1 MNKAVLFFRSS
12 LILSLITGVGLLTFF
27 LFQQMVSS
35 AVAQPQPALAT
46 SGDIITDTVWTAA
59 GSPYLITGT
68 VTIMPGAALTIE
80 AGVSVLSAG
89 SGYPLLYVAEGA
101 GLVVQGTAVS
111 PVTFS
116 SQANSGSGDWASL
129 TVAGSAHFDHALFQN
144 SHFNL
149 DIQGETGGPVVI
161 ANTVFSQ
168 SVYGLNVGVSALHR
182 LHMSDVAFED
192 VVNGRVLIDIIGS
205 GDTLSDNTALTT
217 HPGLEGYEWGPGT
230 GLWIPAGITLTI
242 EAGVSLL
249 ARESSGIVNFGHL
262 QAIGTPQLPVTI
274 TAASG
279 IPGDWCCIHAIDSD
293 SSVYLENVTIEKAH
307 FALAIG
313 GAANVSIIQSRLS
326 QSTLYPL
333 FVGVPDLP
341 NLHME
346 NVHFDD
352 NAVNRI
358 MLLTSDTPLDNN
370 ATLTAQPG
378 LEGYEWGSD
387 PVLEIPAGITLT
399 VEPGVALMGPE
410 NGIVWLNGGHL
421 QAVGTL
427 ESPITFTA
435 ASGLSGD
442 WDGISIFDDG
452 SAYLEQTVVE
462 KGLFNLGI
470 GPTSGP
476 VSLKQ
481 SQFSQS
487 AFAPLIVDVAA
498 LHHLQMDEVH
508 FQDNTVNRIMLDTD
522 TASPLSDNAT
532 LTAQSGLEGYELWH
546 GGLQPYDLIV
556 PAGVTLTAESG
567 VTLFIPEFNLVL
579 VQGHLQAV
587 GTPQSP
593 VTFTAASGISGD
605 WDGIFIIDD
614 GSAYLEQTVVEKG
627 RFNLGIGP
635 TSGPVSLKQ
644 SQFSQSDF
652 VPLIVDVAALH
663 RLQMDEVHFQ
673 DNAVNRIMLDTDT
686 ASPLSDNAT
695 LTAQSGLEGYEL
707 WHGGLQPYDLIVPAG
722 VTLTAES
729 GVTLFVPEGDK
740 VQVQGHLQASGTL
753 THPVTFTGVLTG
765 TAGWGGLYLQGTA
778 VLSHTH
784 VTQSQASGILVDGG
798 DLTAECSTFSHNQS
812 AAIWV
817 TSQGFPQLAVTASNF
832 FSNEQAGLNNE
843 NSSQAEARYNWW
855 GDASGPGGIGPGSGD
870 AVWGEVLYEP
880 WLTETAVCPLP
891 DEEEESET
899 VLFLPVVTRP

>member
-1 MNKAVLFFRSS
+1 MNKANLSVRSS
-12 LILSLITGVGLLTFF
+12 LVLSLITGVGVLTFL
-27 LFQQMVSS
+27 LFQQLVGS
-35 AVAQPQPALAT
+35 AVAQPQPATAT

-59 GSPYLITGT
+59 GSPYLITST
-68 VTIMPGAALTIE
+68 VTIMPGAVLTIE
-80 AGVSVLSAG
+80 AGVSVLGAG
-89 SGYPLLYVAEGA
+89 RGYPLLAVVEDA
-101 GLVVQGTAVS
+101 GLIVQGTAVS

-116 SQANSGSGDWASL
+116 SQANSGPGDWTSL
-129 TVAGSAHFDHALFQN
+129 FIGGSAMIDHAFFEN

-149 DIQGETGGPVVI
+149 DMQGATGGPVVV
-161 ANTVFSQ
+161 ANTVFSH
-168 SVYGLNVGVSALHR
+168 SVYGLNVAVSALHR
-182 LHMSDVAFED
+182 LQMSDVAFVD
-192 VVNGRVLIDIIGS
+192 VVNNRILVDIIDFGS
-205 GDTLSDNTALTT
+205 LSDNATLTAQ
-217 HPGLEGYEWGPGT
+217 PGLEGYEWGPDA

-242 EAGVSLL
+242 QPGVSLL
-249 ARESSGIVNFGHL
+249 VGENSGLVNLGHL

-279 IPGDWCCIHAIDSD
+279 IPGDWCCIHAIDSE

-307 FALAIG
+307 FALSIG

-333 FVGVPDLP
+333 FVGVSDLP

-346 NVHFDD
+346 DVHFDD

-399 VEPGVALMGPE
+399 VEPGVSLMGPG

-421 QAVGTL
+421 QAVGTPQA
-427 ESPITFTA
+427 PITFTA
-435 ASGLSGD
+435 VSGLSGD
-442 WDGISIFDDG
+442 WDGISIINGG
-452 SAYLEQTVVE
+452 SAYLEHSVVE

-498 LHHLQMDEVH
+498 LH
-508 FQDNTVNRIMLDTD
+508 
-522 TASPLSDNAT
+522 
-532 LTAQSGLEGYELWH
+532 
-546 GGLQPYDLIV
+546 
-556 PAGVTLTAESG
+556 
-567 VTLFIPEFNLVL
+567 
-579 VQGHLQAV
+579 
-587 GTPQSP
+587 
-593 VTFTAASGISGD
+593 
-605 WDGIFIIDD
+605 
-614 GSAYLEQTVVEKG
+614 
-627 RFNLGIGP
+627 
-635 TSGPVSLKQ
+635 
-644 SQFSQSDF
+644 
-652 VPLIVDVAALH
+652 
-663 RLQMDEVHFQ
+663 RLQIDKVHFQ
-673 DNAVNRIMLDTDT
+673 DNAVNRIMLDTDS
-686 ASPLSDNAT
+686 ASPLSDNAY

-729 GVTLFVPEGDK
+729 GVTLFVPEGDQ

-753 THPVTFTGVLTG
+753 THPVTFTGVMTD
-765 TAGWGGLYLQGTA
+765 AADWGGLYLQGTA

-798 DLTAECSTFSHNQS
+798 NLTAVCSSFSHNQT

-817 TSQGFPQLAVTASNF
+817 TNQGFPQIAVIANNF
-832 FSNEQAGLNNE
+832 FGNEQAGLHNE
-843 NSSQAEARYNWW
+843 NDGLIDARQNWW

-891 DEEEESET
+891 DEEKETGT
-899 VLFLPVVTRP
+899 VLFLPVITRP